1 MEMVENKVSSREVT
15 GGTLKHKSGLSF
27 MEGQAWKRKGTI

>member
-1 MEMVENKVSSREVT
+1 MVEDKVRSREVMD
-15 GGTLKHKSGLSF
+15 GTLKHKSGLSF